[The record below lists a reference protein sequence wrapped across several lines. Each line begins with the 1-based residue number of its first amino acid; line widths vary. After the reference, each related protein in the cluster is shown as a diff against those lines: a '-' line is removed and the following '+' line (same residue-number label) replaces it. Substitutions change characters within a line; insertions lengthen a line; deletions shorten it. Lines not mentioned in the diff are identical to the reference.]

1 MVPRAR
7 RSGWLVLVVL
17 LAGCSLFR
25 AGPGPFRT
33 GVTADALLARLQERR
48 AAVTSLRAR
57 ARLKAGLAGMWTREA
72 LIVRRP
78 TDVRVDVLSPFGLA
92 LALGASAE
100 TLWVYPPA
108 QGVRF
113 EGASNPENLARFLG
127 APVAVTDLVDILL
140 GVAPARQPTG
150 EVALDIVEQ
159 DQYRLTVPFDGGV
172 QTLWFAGDTLDLR
185 RAEERRSDTLTLQVT
200 FDDHEDGFPRSL
212 AVTAPVV
219 GSSVQLAYDTV
230 ETNPSLDASLFVPPP
245 APRVAPLE
253 SAATSS

>member
-1 MVPRAR
+1 MPR
-7 RSGWLVLVVL
+7 RSGRQAWLLCVVF

-25 AGPGPFRT
+25 GGPGPFRT
-33 GVTADALLARLQERR
+33 GVTADELFARLEERR
-48 AAVTSLRAR
+48 GAVTSLRAR

-72 LIVRRP
+72 ILVRRP

-92 LALGASAE
+92 LALGASGDL
-100 TLWVYPPA
+100 LWVYPPA

-113 EGASNPENLARFLG
+113 EGASSPENLSRFLG

-140 GVAPARQPTG
+140 GVAPAREPVG
-150 EVALDIVEQ
+150 DVVLDIVDE

-172 QTLWFAGDTLDLR
+172 QTLWFAGDTLLLR
-185 RAEERRSDTLTLQVT
+185 RAEERRSDTLTLSVA
-200 FDDHEDGFPRSL
+200 FDDYQDGFPHSL
-212 AVTAPVV
+212 AVTAPIV
-219 GSSVQLAYDTV
+219 GSSVQLAYDSV
-230 ETNPSLDASLFVPPP
+230 ETNPTLDASLFAPPP